1 MGISMESQKETILDK
16 TKKTMSVPEMRK
28 LLGIKKTESYWLVHR
43 NFFQTHI
50 VNGQMRV
57 DIASFE
63 KWYANQVKH
72 KKVNGEE
79 PGAELMKRSY
89 SFRDAANLLGIHSSN
104 LYEIWRDQELE
115 TVTVDFTKRIPIE
128 VFEEWYENQIMY
140 QKVGKMPTIGDLEK
154 DYIRLQDAAVLLGI
168 TKEKMSVIIRAS
180 RFKEYFEI
188 RVFEDKKW
196 ISKKSFQYFL
206 NAQSVYQVT
215 RAPEKEDPVK
225 QGNMETKEY
234 ISRQEAAA
242 LAGVTSGT
250 ITKWIQMEHF
260 SSVGAGRAL
269 RIHRNEFLDWLKEY
283 RKGV

>member
-1 MGISMESQKETILDK
+1 
-16 TKKTMSVPEMRK
+16 MSVPEMRR
-28 LLGIKKTESYWLVHR
+28 LLGLKKTDSYWLVHR
-43 NFFQTHI
+43 NFFQTYI

-79 PGAELMKRSY
+79 PGAELMKSSY
-89 SFRDAANLLGIHSSN
+89 SFRDAANLLGI
-104 LYEIWRDQELE
+104 
-115 TVTVDFTKRIPIE
+115 
-128 VFEEWYENQIMY
+128 
-140 QKVGKMPTIGDLEK
+140 
-154 DYIRLQDAAVLLGI
+154 
-168 TKEKMSVIIRAS
+168 TKEKLSVITRAS

-215 RAPEKEDPVK
+215 RAPEKEDPVE

-234 ISRQEAAA
+234 ISRQEAEA

-250 ITKWIQMEHF
+250 ITKWIQMGHF
-260 SSVGAGRAL
+260 SIAGAGKAL
-269 RIHRNEFLDWLKEY
+269 RIHRNEFLKWLKEY
-283 RKGV
+283 QEGV

>member
-1 MGISMESQKETILDK
+1 MGISMEAHKEAILEK
-16 TKKTMSVPEMRK
+16 SKKTMSVPEMRR
-28 LLGIKKTESYWLVHR
+28 LLGLKKTDGYWLVHR

-63 KWYANQVKH
+63 KWYVNQVKH

-79 PGAELMKRSY
+79 PGAELMKSSY
-89 SFRDAANLLGIHSSN
+89 SFRDAANLLGI
-104 LYEIWRDQELE
+104 
-115 TVTVDFTKRIPIE
+115 
-128 VFEEWYENQIMY
+128 
-140 QKVGKMPTIGDLEK
+140 
-154 DYIRLQDAAVLLGI
+154 
-168 TKEKMSVIIRAS
+168 TKEKLSVITRAS

-215 RAPEKEDPVK
+215 RAPEKEDPVE

-234 ISRQEAAA
+234 ISRQEAEA
-242 LAGVTSGT
+242 LAGVTRGT
-250 ITKWIQMEHF
+250 ITKWIQMGHF
-260 SSVGAGRAL
+260 SSAGAGKAL
-269 RIHRNEFLDWLKEY
+269 RIHRNEFLKWLKEY
-283 RKGV
+283 QEGV

>member
-1 MGISMESQKETILDK
+1 
-16 TKKTMSVPEMRK
+16 
-28 LLGIKKTESYWLVHR
+28 
-43 NFFQTHI
+43 
-50 VNGQMRV
+50 
-57 DIASFE
+57 
-63 KWYANQVKH
+63 
-72 KKVNGEE
+72 
-79 PGAELMKRSY
+79 MKRSY

-154 DYIRLQDAAVLLGI
+154 DYIRLQDAADLLGI
-168 TKEKMSVIIRAS
+168 TKEKMSVITRAS

-196 ISKKSFQYFL
+196 ISKNSFQYFL
-206 NAQSVYQVT
+206 NAQSVYQVVKES
-215 RAPEKEDPVK
+215 EKEETTK
-225 QGNMETKEY
+225 CENMETKEY
-234 ISRQEAAA
+234 ISRQDAAA

-250 ITKWIQMEHF
+250 ITKWIQVGHF

-269 RIHRNEFLDWLKEY
+269 RIYRNEFLDWLKEY
-283 RKGV
+283 REGV

>member
-1 MGISMESQKETILDK
+1 MGISMEAQKVAILEK
-16 TKKTMSVPEMRK
+16 SKKTMSVPEMRR
-28 LLGIKKTESYWLVHR
+28 LLGLKKTDSYWLVHR
-43 NFFQTHI
+43 NFFQTYI

-79 PGAELMKRSY
+79 PGAELMKSSY
-89 SFRDAANLLGIHSSN
+89 SFRDAANLLGI
-104 LYEIWRDQELE
+104 
-115 TVTVDFTKRIPIE
+115 
-128 VFEEWYENQIMY
+128 
-140 QKVGKMPTIGDLEK
+140 
-154 DYIRLQDAAVLLGI
+154 
-168 TKEKMSVIIRAS
+168 TKEKLSVITRAS

-215 RAPEKEDPVK
+215 SEPEKEDPAEH
-225 QGNMETKEY
+225 GNMETKEY
-234 ISRQEAAA
+234 VSRQEAAA

-250 ITKWIQMEHF
+250 ITKWIQMGHF
-260 SSVGAGRAL
+260 SSAGAGKAL
-269 RIHRNEFLDWLKEY
+269 RIHRNEFLKWLKESQE
-283 RKGV
+283 GV

>member
-1 MGISMESQKETILDK
+1 
-16 TKKTMSVPEMRK
+16 MSVPEMRW
-28 LLGIKKTESYWLVHR
+28 LLGLKKMDGYWLVHR
-43 NFFQTHI
+43 KFFQLYI

-79 PGAELMKRSY
+79 LGAELMKSSY
-89 SFRDAANLLGIHSSN
+89 SFRDAANLLGI
-104 LYEIWRDQELE
+104 
-115 TVTVDFTKRIPIE
+115 
-128 VFEEWYENQIMY
+128 
-140 QKVGKMPTIGDLEK
+140 
-154 DYIRLQDAAVLLGI
+154 
-168 TKEKMSVIIRAS
+168 TKEKLSVITRAS

-215 RAPEKEDPVK
+215 SEPEKEDPAEH
-225 QGNMETKEY
+225 GNMETKEY
-234 ISRQEAAA
+234 VSRQEAAA

-250 ITKWIQMEHF
+250 ITKWIQMGHF
-260 SSVGAGRAL
+260 SSAGAGKAL
-269 RIHRNEFLDWLKEY
+269 RIHRNECLKWLKESQE
-283 RKGV
+283 GV